1 MLKFIILVIFG
12 IVFFISVG
20 IILLQDLYDRDS
32 WLSMRIWCF
41 RNNLK
46 YREFGYVT
54 GSISFWGEDEKG
66 NEYSRGP
73 DDKPVLIKARK
84 EEPNCSGAS

>member
-1 MLKFIILVIFG
+1 MRTFILAITVI
-12 IVFFISVG
+12 IPVLTIMYYE
-20 IILLQDLYDRDS
+20 LHDRDS

-46 YREFGYVT
+46 YRESGYVA
-54 GSISFWGEDEKG
+54 GSILFWAEDEKG

-84 EEPNCSGAS
+84 EEPNRSGVS